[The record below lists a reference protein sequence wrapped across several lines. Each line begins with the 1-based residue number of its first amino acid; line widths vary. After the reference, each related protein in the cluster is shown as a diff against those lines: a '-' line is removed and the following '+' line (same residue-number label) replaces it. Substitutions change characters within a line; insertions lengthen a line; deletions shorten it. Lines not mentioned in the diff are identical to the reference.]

1 MSLGYVFGLLFCNL
15 VYLVMLDINMV
26 VKYSSVTPSG
36 NKDAVVIASKVE
48 KLVMLLALS
57 IRSVLFPIGTHSV
70 PVPTGLITKQ

>member
-1 MSLGYVFGLLFCNL
+1 MFLGYFFCLFVILCI
-15 VYLVMLDINMV
+15 YLVMLDINMV

-57 IRSVLFPIGTHSV
+57 KRSVLFPIGTHSV

>member
-1 MSLGYVFGLLFCNL
+1 
-15 VYLVMLDINMV
+15 MV

-57 IRSVLFPIGTHSV
+57 KRSVLFPIGTHSV